1 MKNSSEF
8 LKKHKIIP
16 RISFKPNETRTLKL
30 IDDKQDTIT
39 DKQGQQ
45 VEGMKYK
52 VLEGKEIKTFFTTA
66 ISLISK
72 LAELEPEAIVEITQK
87 KVKGEKGYLTTYQVE
102 SVVDTTEGIDD
113 GIMPVDG
120 EMPVIEENESQ

>member
-30 IDDKQDTIT
+30 IEDKQDTIT

-87 KVKGEKGYLTTYQVE
+87 KVKGERGYLTTYQVE
-102 SVVDTTEGIDD
+102 NGGID
-113 GIMPVDG
+113 DG
-120 EMPVIEENESQ
+120 EMPVIEEGEPTDGFPENKNKI

>member
-39 DKQGQQ
+39 DKQGQ
-45 VEGMKYK
+45 
-52 VLEGKEIKTFFTTA
+52 
-66 ISLISK
+66 
-72 LAELEPEAIVEITQK
+72 
-87 KVKGEKGYLTTYQVE
+87 
-102 SVVDTTEGIDD
+102 
-113 GIMPVDG
+113 
-120 EMPVIEENESQ
+120 